1 MKKDDESITASPLI
15 TYNSYYLLFS
25 LSIII
30 CLSLPI
36 TAFAIQAPKGW
47 NVLNSGNDQNTFLD
61 LNEAGNS
68 FTAQVGK
75 DSLLGLQKSFSGDV
89 RIISKVTD
97 TPLTKGT
104 SWGVFLTT
112 KGGANFKLLRLNT
125 DKGVIIRFTISS
137 NKTVH
142 GKKEIQ
148 WNKGDAILVLER
160 KGDLFSG
167 IARSPDKSIS
177 TKVGTMEWPDLSA
190 QGSGGIITIYKG
202 GLKDGP
208 QKETFL
214 FSNLILGP
222 PEIQEQNNAM
232 IQSSPPTDQNFKN
245 PPNQSQTTQP
255 RVSIQD
261 LYNRYDEREQ
271 HRSQQVQGGGYDSGT
286 QRMNLE
292 TLMEDLGSMETHS
305 Q

>member
-1 MKKDDESITASPLI
+1 MKLYNGSITAGPVISL
-15 TYNSYYLLFS
+15 NSYYWLFS
-25 LSIII
+25 LYIII
-30 CLSLPI
+30 CLLPI
-36 TAFAIQAPKGW
+36 NAHAIQAPKGW
-47 NVLNSGNDQNTFLD
+47 NVLNSGNDQNKFLD
-61 LNEAGNS
+61 INDEDNN

-75 DSLLGLQKSFSGDV
+75 NSLLGLQKTFSGDV
-89 RIISKVTD
+89 RIISRVTD

-104 SWGVFLTT
+104 SWGVFLSTQ
-112 KGGANFKLLRLNT
+112 GGANFKLLRISS

-148 WNKGDAILVLER
+148 WDKGDVILILER
-160 KGDLFSG
+160 KGDHFSG

-177 TKVGTMEWPDLSA
+177 TKVGTMEWPDLAA

-202 GLKDGP
+202 SIKDGP
-208 QKETFL
+208 QKEAFL
-214 FSNLILGP
+214 FSDLFLGP
-222 PEIQEQNNAM
+222 PENQEQANTT
-232 IQSSPPTDQNFKN
+232 IQSSPPSARDLKN
-245 PPNQSQTTQP
+245 SPNQFQTTQP

-271 HRSQQVQGGGYDSGT
+271 SRSQQVQEGGYGST
-286 QRMNLE
+286 NQRMNLE
-292 TLMEDLGSMETHS
+292 ILMEELGNMETHS